1 MIRKLKFK
9 NATVFVLV
17 VSLLLSLF
25 AFSASAVTDNEY
37 DFPNFTEADSMAFVE
52 EQNIEIPI
60 NLQQSDYLS
69 TFTRELIVKSY
80 ESPDTPFLFNYP
92 PTQEYAENIREA
104 VRAHIDFAAVSAVAT
119 TTATSLQY
127 SKVMD
132 SNGNWVVSGGD
143 FDIKWLYYN
152 CYAYSINRAEQPQY
166 YSSGEYIQYQPGNMS
181 GAGRFV
187 KGTSIDELAN
197 IVCADLTSMGYSNIS
212 TFSTIPAIDSSQEL
226 ICVRMLKDR
235 DYHFMRYDLAT
246 DAWYHKP
253 GNTAVLKYN
262 YTPSNSY
269 IWNNECS
276 DSSGEVH
283 PATFEYD
290 SNIVFIKYSKNLI
303 NVGQHSTSREYIEP
317 RKDVFCELNFGAAG
331 HYDINLESTYSF
343 KYEIYDEDFDVIS
356 SGTGASIDT
365 CLTTSGVSKYY
376 LRMNFVSYSQLH
388 YVDVSVESH
397 SHSYLASHTWLSYT
411 QHRSTCCC
419 GLSTIGPHVVAS
431 GAFAGGAQ
439 YATCLTCGGLATS
452 GVTILSVADYP
463 HTINGSYILPNGTIV
478 LVPEDIEE
486 YMNGALTFTTG
497 EIK

>member
-187 KGTSIDELAN
+187 KGTSID
-197 IVCADLTSMGYSNIS
+197 
-212 TFSTIPAIDSSQEL
+212 
-226 ICVRMLKDR
+226 
-235 DYHFMRYDLAT
+235 
-246 DAWYHKP
+246 
-253 GNTAVLKYN
+253 
-262 YTPSNSY
+262 
-269 IWNNECS
+269 
-276 DSSGEVH
+276 
-283 PATFEYD
+283 
-290 SNIVFIKYSKNLI
+290 
-303 NVGQHSTSREYIEP
+303 
-317 RKDVFCELNFGAAG
+317 
-331 HYDINLESTYSF
+331 
-343 KYEIYDEDFDVIS
+343 
-356 SGTGASIDT
+356 
-365 CLTTSGVSKYY
+365 
-376 LRMNFVSYSQLH
+376 
-388 YVDVSVESH
+388 
-397 SHSYLASHTWLSYT
+397 
-411 QHRSTCCC
+411 
-419 GLSTIGPHVVAS
+419 
-431 GAFAGGAQ
+431 
-439 YATCLTCGGLATS
+439 
-452 GVTILSVADYP
+452 
-463 HTINGSYILPNGTIV
+463 
-478 LVPEDIEE
+478 
-486 YMNGALTFTTG
+486 
-497 EIK
+497 

>member
-9 NATVFVLV
+9 NATVLVLV

-25 AFSASAVTDNEY
+25 AFSASAVTANEY
-37 DFPNFTEADSMAFVE
+37 DFLNFTETDSMAFVE

-60 NLQQSDYLS
+60 KLQQSDYLS
-69 TFTRELIVKSY
+69 TFTKELIVKSC
-80 ESPDTPFLFNYP
+80 ESPNTPFLFNYS

-104 VRAHIDFAAVSAVAT
+104 VRAYIDFAAVPAVAA

-132 SNGNWVVSGGD
+132 SNGNWVVTAGS
-143 FDIKWLYYN
+143 FDAKWYYYN

-166 YSSGEYIQYQPGNMS
+166 YSSGNYIQYQPGNMS
-181 GAGRFV
+181 GAGTFV
-187 KGTSIDELAN
+187 NCTSIGELAS

-212 TFSTIPAIDSSQEL
+212 TSSTIPAIDSSQEL
-226 ICVRMLKDR
+226 ICVRMLRDV

-253 GNTAVLKYN
+253 SNTAVLKYN

-269 IWNNECS
+269 IWNNERS
-276 DSSGEVH
+276 VPGEVL
-283 PATFEYD
+283 PATFEYN

-317 RKDVFCELNFGAAG
+317 GKDVFCELNVGTAG

-356 SGTGASIDT
+356 SGTGTSIDT
-365 CLTTSGVSKYY
+365 CLITSGVSKYY
-376 LRMNFVSYSQLH
+376 LRMNFVSYSQLY
-388 YVDVSVESH
+388 YVDVSIESH
-397 SHSYLASHTWLSYT
+397 SHSYSASETWLSYT

-419 GLSTIGPHVVAS
+419 GSSTTGPHVVAPGS
-431 GAFAGGAQ
+431 FAGGAQ

-463 HTINGSYILPNGTIV
+463 HTINGSYILPNGIIV
-478 LVPEDIEE
+478 LAPEDIEE
-486 YMNGALTFTTG
+486 YINGALTFITG
-497 EIK
+497 EIE